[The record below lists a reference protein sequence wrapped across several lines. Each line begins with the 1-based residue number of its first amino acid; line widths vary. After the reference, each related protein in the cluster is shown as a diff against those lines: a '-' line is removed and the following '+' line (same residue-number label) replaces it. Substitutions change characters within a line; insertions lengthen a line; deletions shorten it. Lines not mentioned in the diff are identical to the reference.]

1 MKNILVT
8 LLGLFLCIS
17 SFNLLA
23 ANPKVLMETSKG
35 NVTIELYPE
44 KAPKSVENFLNYVS
58 TGAYNDTIFHRVIKN
73 FMNQGGGF
81 TVDYKKT
88 PTNAP
93 IPNEAF
99 NGLKNKRGTVA
110 MARTNAPH
118 SATNQFFINTANNDF
133 LDHKDKSTRGW
144 GYTVFG
150 KIVSGMDVMERMAS
164 VKTGSGGP
172 FRTDVPQ
179 EQILIFKM
187 TEIKAKEKAA
197 EEKQKK

>member
-1 MKNILVT
+1 MKKILVS

-44 KAPKSVENFLNYVS
+44 KAPKSVENFLSYTNA
-58 TGAYNDTIFHRVIKN
+58 GAYDNTIFHRVIKN

-81 TVDYKKT
+81 TADYSKT

-93 IPNEAF
+93 IANEAF

-118 SATNQFFINTANNDF
+118 SATNQFFINTADNAF
-133 LDHKDKSTRGW
+133 LDHKGKTSSGW

-150 KIVSGMDVMERMAS
+150 NVVGGMDVMERIAN

-179 EQILIFKM
+179 EQIIIFKM
-187 TEIKAKEKAA
+187 TEIKAKPGTT
-197 EEKQKK
+197 KQKK